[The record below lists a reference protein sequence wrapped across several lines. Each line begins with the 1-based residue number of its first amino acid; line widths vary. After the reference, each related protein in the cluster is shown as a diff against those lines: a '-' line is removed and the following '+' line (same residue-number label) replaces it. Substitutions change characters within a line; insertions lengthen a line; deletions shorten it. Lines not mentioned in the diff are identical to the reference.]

1 MKNVAK
7 YYDAELEIIGHFKAK
22 DVTPHRRKPV
32 VRSKYFYM
40 LPDREHV
47 TDYCLDWQYVV
58 VTYPATAVKRD
69 KFHNLIIDFTSYK
82 LYGFNTA
89 QEVDDFKYW
98 VNMGRHYCCRVI
110 QMLHGSDYEYDILNY
125 YDENVYPEGYTGPIV
140 EQRWVQIAE
149 AKGE

>member
-40 LPDREHV
+40 LPDRERV
-47 TDYCLDWQYVV
+47 TDFCLDWQYVV

-69 KFHNLIIDFTSYK
+69 KLHNLVIDFSSYK

-89 QEVDDFKYW
+89 QEVDDFQHLVYID
-98 VNMGRHYCCRVI
+98 RHTRCEVI
-110 QMLHGSDYEYDILNY
+110 QMLHGSDYEVDFYNY
-125 YDENVYPEGYTGPIV
+125 YDEDIYPEGYTGPIV
-140 EQRWVQIAE
+140 EKRLVQVAE